1 MRVIGIGDV
10 VFYSRIHHNT
20 GIYEL
25 CELRVR
31 TVYPDCFVGVDKDSK
46 QAFIIS
52 YDECDV
58 FVFDDRFAALAVV
71 REAEKRRKD
80 FTVDEESEA

>member
-1 MRVIGIGDV
+1 MY
-10 VFYSRIHHNT
+10 YSRIHHQT

-25 CELRVR
+25 CELHVR
-31 TVYPDCFVGVDKDSK
+31 TVYQDSFVGVDKDSR

-58 FVFDDRFAALAVV
+58 TVFEDRATALSVLKQ
-71 REAEKRRKD
+71 AEKHKKKLTTD
-80 FTVDEESEA
+80 SGGDE